1 MIEISLEVTYR
12 ELHGARAA
20 VLEAVTDEIF
30 DVEPDILAR
39 ADELLADLSS
49 GRQVS
54 GDVASLE
61 VIDRSLRH
69 VAVSIE
75 PWEMAIRVGLTM
87 TELDLLSRR
96 VATARRIHLTQSPQ
110 SGDGADRPEGSR

>member
-1 MIEISLEVTYR
+1 MIEISLELTDR

-20 VLEAVTDEIF
+20 VLEAVTDEVF
-30 DVEPDILAR
+30 HVEPHILAR
-39 ADELLADLSS
+39 ANELLADLSS

-54 GDVASLE
+54 RDVASLE

-75 PWEMAIRVGLTM
+75 SWEMAIRVGLTM
-87 TELDLLSRR
+87 TELDVLSRR
-96 VATARRIHLTQSPQ
+96 VASARRTHLTQPAQ
-110 SGDGADRPEGSR
+110 SDDGADRAEESR